1 MLVYN
6 IGISAVQ
13 ANQAALQAISNN
25 IANANTEGYHRQ
37 QVRLSQTN
45 PIVRNQIQFGTGVQV
60 SSVHRAVN
68 TSADHALVLNL
79 SQSADSEARLEAL
92 RVIEGLLTP
101 ATGSLAD
108 AVSTYFNNVE
118 KLATN
123 PSDNTFRSQ
132 VIYSAEAVA
141 RQITS
146 LHSGLDQLQQEQAN
160 RVFESVAKIN
170 QLTSEIA
177 ALNQQIKLAQA
188 QGFEPN
194 TILDQRDQL
203 IQELGKEVDISPG
216 SLLNGDGTL
225 VAAGGWLV
233 VGDVPQKLS
242 VERGPDGTLQIMI
255 GSRGPVQPVGGRLAG
270 HLAAHNEIIPEVR
283 DSIISWTSAF
293 VSGVNSAQATGLGL
307 QGPLPHAHA
316 LNAVLNTTAPLSQ
329 AGTLFPIGEGS
340 LFISVTNSQTGER
353 TTHEI
358 AVNPSVDS
366 LQDIVS
372 RLNGLSHVNAS
383 ISSGGHLQITAA
395 HGFLIDFAGR
405 PDSSVDFSGVSG
417 TAVPTIVGIFN
428 GLANHNWVISA
439 ESSGQVGVTDGLR
452 LRVTDADTGQLITTL
467 NVGSGYLPGQPI
479 TIADGLS
486 IQLDPGTLVSGDSFS
501 VQAIGDPDSSGIL
514 SALGI
519 GGLFQTF
526 DLRTITINKSIS
538 EDPTL
543 LAASRTGGTG
553 DASQLQR
560 IIRFRDAGILSSGT
574 ETVEQ
579 RLASITS
586 NSGLAVNSFETQLSQ
601 LQSQYDQIRN
611 QQDSVS
617 GVDPNEELLAMLQYQ
632 RAFQANARFIST
644 INSALDELLGIL
656 N

>member
-45 PIVRNQIQFGTGVQV
+45 PIVRNNLHFGTGVQV
-60 SSVHRAVN
+60 ASIHRAVN
-68 TSADHALVLNL
+68 ASADNALVLNL
-79 SQSADSEARLEAL
+79 SQSADSQARLEAM

-146 LHSGLDQLQQEQAN
+146 LHAGLDQLKQEQAN
-160 RVFESVAKIN
+160 LVHESVSKIN

-177 ALNQQIKLAQA
+177 TLNQKIKVSQV
-188 QGFEPN
+188 QGLEPN
-194 TILDQRDQL
+194 AILDQRDQL
-203 IQELGKEVDISPG
+203 VQELGKLIDISPG
-216 SLLNGDGTL
+216 SLLNGEGTL

-233 VGDVPQKLS
+233 VGELPQKLS
-242 VERGPDGTLQIMI
+242 VERGPEGALQIMV
-255 GSRGPVQPVGGRLAG
+255 GSRGPVQPVSGGLAG
-270 HLAAHNEIIPEVR
+270 HLAVHNDVIPDVR
-283 DSIISWTSAF
+283 DSIMSWTSAF
-293 VSGVNSAQATGLGL
+293 VSGVNAAQATGLGL
-307 QGPLPHAHA
+307 QGPLPYAHA
-316 LNAVLNTTAPLSQ
+316 LNSVLNTSAPLSQ
-329 AGTLFPIGEGS
+329 AGTLFPVGEGS
-340 LFISVTNSQTGER
+340 LFLSVTNSATGER
-353 TTHEI
+353 TTHEV
-358 AVNPSVDS
+358 AVNPTVDS

-372 RLNGLSHVNAS
+372 RLNGLANVNAS
-383 ISSGGHLQITAA
+383 ISAGGHLQITAA

-405 PDSSVDFSGVSG
+405 PDTSVDLSGVTG
-417 TAVPTIVGIFN
+417 TAVPTIVGIYN
-428 GLANHNWVISA
+428 GTANHNWTITA

-452 LRVTDADTGQLITTL
+452 LRVTDADTGQLVTML
-467 NVGSGYLPGQPI
+467 NVGNGYLPGQPI
-479 TIADGLS
+479 QIADGLS
-486 IQLDPGTLVSGDSFS
+486 IQLNPGTFAAGDSFS

-526 DLRTITINKSIS
+526 DLRNITVNKAIS
-538 EDPTL
+538 DDPTL
-543 LAASRTGGTG
+543 LAASRSGSTG
-553 DASQLQR
+553 DARQLQR
-560 IIRFRDAGILSSGT
+560 IIQFRDAGILSAGT

-611 QQDSVS
+611 QQDAVS